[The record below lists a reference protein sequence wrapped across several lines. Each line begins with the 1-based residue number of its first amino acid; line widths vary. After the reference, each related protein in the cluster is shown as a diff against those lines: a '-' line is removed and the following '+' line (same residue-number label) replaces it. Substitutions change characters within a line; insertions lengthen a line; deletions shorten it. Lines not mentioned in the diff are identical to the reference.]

1 MAAQSRKGTSRADGA
16 ATHSAPSDGGQPV
29 DPGAKLARTRLLV
42 LDVDGVLTDGRIVYG
57 AYGPADETP
66 RFHVQDG
73 LGLRWLVQAG
83 ITIAWVTG
91 RGCVATTHRA
101 RELGVEEVHQKVT
114 QKSEVVRAIQARR
127 SIAASETVAMG
138 DDLPDLGL
146 RAAAGTFVAPSNAR
160 DEIKSVAD
168 LVTQRAG
175 GDGAVRELCEH
186 ILRAQGRWQAILDAA
201 RR

>member
-1 MAAQSRKGTSRADGA
+1 MAAQSRKGESRADGA
-16 ATHSAPSDGGQPV
+16 SLHSAPNNGDAEGAGGSP
-29 DPGAKLARTRLLV
+29 LARTRLLV
-42 LDVDGVLTDGRIVYG
+42 LDVDGVLTDGRVVYG

-66 RFHVQDG
+66 RFNVQDG

-91 RGCVATTHRA
+91 RGCVATMHRA
-101 RELGVEEVHQKVT
+101 RELGVEEVHQKVVH
-114 QKSEVVRAIQARR
+114 KSEVVRAMQARR

-146 RAAAGTFVAPSNAR
+146 RAAAGYFVAPSNAR

>member
-1 MAAQSRKGTSRADGA
+1 MAAQSRKGTSRADGGSA
-16 ATHSAPSDGGQPV
+16 DSAPSDSRST
-29 DPGAKLARTRLLV
+29 LSRTRLVV

-73 LGLRWLVQAG
+73 LGLRWLVEAG

-101 RELGVEEVHQKVT
+101 RELGVEEVHLKVAH
-114 QKSEVVRAIQARR
+114 KSDVVRAIQSRR
-127 SIAASETVAMG
+127 AIDASETVAMG

-146 RAAAGTFVAPSNAR
+146 RAAAGYFVAPANAR

-168 LVTQRAG
+168 LVTERSG

-186 ILRAQGRWQAILDAA
+186 ILRAQGRWQALLDAA

>member
-1 MAAQSRKGTSRADGA
+1 MAAQSRKGTSRADGGPA
-16 ATHSAPSDGGQPV
+16 DSGPV
-29 DPGAKLARTRLLV
+29 DPRAGFSRTRLVV

-73 LGLRWLVQAG
+73 LGLRWLVEAG
-83 ITIAWVTG
+83 IKVAWITG
-91 RGCVATTHRA
+91 RGCVATMHRA
-101 RELGVEEVHQKVT
+101 RELGVEEVHQKVAR
-114 QKSEVVRAIQARR
+114 KSEVLRAIQSRH
-127 SIAASETVAMG
+127 SIDAGETVAMG
-138 DDLPDLGL
+138 DDLPDLSL
-146 RAAAGTFVAPSNAR
+146 RAAAGTFVAPANAR
-160 DEIKSVAD
+160 DEIKAVAD
-168 LVTQRAG
+168 LVTQRSG

>member
-1 MAAQSRKGTSRADGA
+1 VAAQPERGRSRADGA
-16 ATHSAPSDGGQPV
+16 PTELSER
-29 DPGAKLARTRLLV
+29 LARTRLLV
-42 LDVDGVLTDGRIVYG
+42 LDVDGVLTDGKIVYG

-73 LGLRWLVQAG
+73 LGLRWLSEAG
-83 ITIAWVTG
+83 VAIAWVTG

-101 RELGVEEVHQKVT
+101 KELGIDEVHQKVAR
-114 QKSEVVRAIQARR
+114 KSDVVREIQSRR
-127 SIAASETVAMG
+127 SIDASETVAMG

-146 RAAAGTFVAPSNAR
+146 RAAAGTFVAPANAR

-168 LVTQRAG
+168 LVTQRSG

-186 ILRAQGRWQAILDAA
+186 ILRAQGRWQAILDSA

>member
-1 MAAQSRKGTSRADGA
+1 MAAQGEKGSSRAAGA
-16 ATHSAPSDGGQPV
+16 PAQSVPTER
-29 DPGAKLARTRLLV
+29 LARTRLLV

-73 LGLRWLVQAG
+73 LGLRWLIESGVA
-83 ITIAWVTG
+83 IAWVTG

-101 RELGVEEVHQKVT
+101 RELGIDEVHQKVAR
-114 QKSEVVRAIQARR
+114 KSEVVREIQSRR
-127 SIAASETVAMG
+127 SIDAGETVAMG

-146 RAAAGTFVAPSNAR
+146 RAAAGTFVAPANAR
-160 DEIKSVAD
+160 DEIQAVAD
-168 LVTQRAG
+168 FVTQRTG

-186 ILRAQGRWQAILDAA
+186 ILRAKGRWQAILDSA